1 MERYSTAAV
10 AQLLQ
15 QRMVNNSGVKVGTVG
30 TVGNI
35 LCEKVLLLTAT
46 DLIGSSEV

>member
-1 MERYSTAAV
+1 MQRYSTAAI

-15 QRMVNNSGVKVGTVG
+15 QRMVNIIVEIQCSA
-30 TVGNI
+30 
-35 LCEKVLLLTAT
+35 KVLLLTAT